1 MSTDFTFI
9 TNEKNKQLKQR
20 IAELIKSSKELRF
33 LVGFFYF
40 SGIDELYEALKG
52 SPSLQLDVLVGLS
65 IDQTLGGLIVES
77 EDKNAA
83 LTDRERVEKFF
94 DSIAK
99 SINSDE
105 FDTKEFYE
113 RIRFYLGLIKEGKL
127 RIRKT
132 LKPHHDKLY
141 IFNIKDELKTL
152 KKSVFITGSS
162 NLTRSGL
169 SSQNEFN
176 VEISDHG
183 TEEANDYFEKNWN
196 EAVPITEIPAY
207 RDRLISLVEN
217 KTLIADIT
225 PFEAFAFVLKNY
237 LDVQGQQRVKE
248 SIRELLERKGYKPY
262 QYQLDAVSQALNI
275 INSPDTPNGVIVSDV
290 VGLGKS
296 IVASLIAKSL
306 GKRGVIICPPG
317 LIGDENKKS
326 GWKKYK
332 EDFELHDWEIR
343 ACGLENLER
352 TLELIKENK
361 EYEVIIVDE
370 VHRFRNQDTEA
381 YEALSNICRD
391 KIVILLS
398 ATPFSNTP
406 ADIFSLLKLFVV
418 PGKSKISLDDDLASR
433 FRSYNNAFKK
443 LSGIK
448 KDFKSPDKQKRNRA
462 MADYESMFGEK
473 KVEADKLKERV
484 RYLSSSI
491 RQVIEPVLIR
501 RNRIDLKRDPAYSK
515 EVYDLSEV
523 KDPKELF
530 FEMTEKQLDFYDSIT
545 KVYFGEDKESRR
557 FTGAIYRPFYYEL
570 GQEEFEE
577 KDLEKN
583 REFLMQSNLF
593 DFMRRLLVKR
603 FESSF
608 GAFTKSIEN
617 FYKITDKVQK
627 FIENS
632 GGKFILDRNLM
643 DNIYEEDADFIEKQ
657 LEEYEQ
663 KLGEGK
669 YPKSYK
675 IYEVDKF
682 KLKDQFLRDIESDKQ
697 LFKELLD
704 ILKNLKLVD
713 EDPKFNKLIKE
724 MRSLMSAERAVSE
737 PQRKLVIFTEYS
749 DTAKYLE
756 EKLEAEFPGKVLSI
770 ADNLSASI
778 ITNIVENFDAS
789 YRQQNQKDDYQI
801 LLATDKISEGFNLNR
816 AGAIINYDIPWNPT
830 KVIQRVG
837 RINRIGK
844 KVFNELYIFNFF
856 PTLMGSEY
864 VRSREIAAQKMFL
877 IHNTLGED
885 AKIFEPDEEP
895 TAAKLFQKI
904 MANPEEAE
912 EESFQ
917 TKIRSAFSKITENHP
932 EVVEKIKNMPIR
944 VKVAKGNPE
953 YSLSVFIKKGL
964 GFYIRTTENG
974 EQIDEPP
981 FELAYPKIEC
991 QKDELRKELSSL
1003 FWSNY
1008 QKVKEFKF
1016 LTKQVP
1022 GAVSLENRA
1031 RNNLETLLNN
1041 PPAGFDKHLSFARM
1055 LFEDIIDYK
1064 TLSDFTLRRIANLN
1078 TVASTEKDVGRIINE
1093 LDKLKDDLGADY
1105 LDKIKQKL
1113 GSMQSEVIVAIENVR
1128 D

>member
-1 MSTDFTFI
+1 MNSDLTFI
-9 TNEKNKQLKQR
+9 TNEENKQLKQR

-40 SGIDELYEALKG
+40 SGIDELYEALKNN
-52 SPSLQLDVLVGLS
+52 PSFQMDVLVGLNTDKT
-65 IDQTLGGLIVES
+65 IHGLIEYP
-77 EDKNAA
+77 DPNTNI
-83 LTDRERVEKFF
+83 TDRERVEKFF

-113 RIRFYLGLIKEGKL
+113 RVKFYLELIKSGKL

-132 LKPHHDKLY
+132 LQPHHDKLY

-152 KKSVFITGSS
+152 KKSVLITGSS

-169 SSQNEFN
+169 STQNEFN

-183 TEEANDYFEKNWN
+183 TEEANDYFERNWN
-196 EAVPITEIPAY
+196 EAVPITEVPTY
-207 RDRLISLVEN
+207 QDRLINLVEN

-248 SIRELLERKGYKPY
+248 SVK
-262 QYQLDAVSQALNI
+262 
-275 INSPDTPNGVIVSDV
+275 
-290 VGLGKS
+290 
-296 IVASLIAKSL
+296 
-306 GKRGVIICPPG
+306 
-317 LIGDENKKS
+317 
-326 GWKKYK
+326 
-332 EDFELHDWEIR
+332 
-343 ACGLENLER
+343 ENLER
-352 TLELIKENK
+352 TLELVKDNN

-391 KIVILLS
+391 RIVILLS
-398 ATPFSNTP
+398 ATPFNNTP

-433 FRSYNNAFKK
+433 FRSYNSAFKK
-443 LSGIK
+443 LSGIR
-448 KDFKSPDKQKRNRA
+448 KDFKSPDKQKRSRA
-462 MADYESMFGEK
+462 AADYEAMFGEK
-473 KVEADKLKERV
+473 KIEADKLKERV
-484 RYLSSSI
+484 RYLSNSI

-501 RNRIDLKRDPAYSK
+501 RNRIDLKKDPVYSK

-530 FEMTEKQLDFYDSIT
+530 FEMTDKQLDFYDSIT
-545 KVYFGEDKESRR
+545 KIYFGDDKESRR
-557 FTGAIYRPFYYEL
+557 FTGAIYRPFYYES
-570 GQEEFEE
+570 GQDEFEE

-608 GAFTKSIEN
+608 GAFSRSIEN

-627 FIENS
+627 FVENS
-632 GGKFILDRNLM
+632 GGKFILDRKLM
-643 DNIYEEDADFIEKQ
+643 DNIYEEDIDEIDKQ

-675 IYEVDKF
+675 IYEVGEF
-682 KLKDQFLRDIESDKQ
+682 KLKEQFLRDIESDKK
-697 LFKELLD
+697 LFGELLD
-704 ILKNLKLVD
+704 TLKTLRLVD
-713 EDPKFNKLIKE
+713 EDPKFDKLVAEI
-724 MRSLMSAERAVSE
+724 RSLMSAEHPVSE
-737 PQRKLVIFTEYS
+737 PNRKIVIFTEYS

-756 EKLEAEFPGKVLSI
+756 EKLEATFPGKILSI
-770 ADNLSASI
+770 ADNWSNST
-778 ITNIVENFDAS
+778 ITSIVENFDAS
-789 YRQQNQKDDYQI
+789 YRQQKDDYQI

-816 AGAIINYDIPWNPT
+816 AGAVINYDIPWNPT

-844 KVFNELYIFNFF
+844 KVFNELFIFNFF
-856 PTLMGSEY
+856 PTLKGSEY

-877 IHNTLGED
+877 IHTTLGED

-904 MANPEEAE
+904 MVNPESVE

-917 TKIRSAFSKITENHP
+917 TKIRSAFAKIADNNP
-932 EVVEKIKNMPIR
+932 EVIEKIKSLPAR
-944 VKVAKGNPE
+944 VKVAKGNDD
-953 YSLSVFIKKGL
+953 YLLSVFIKKGL
-964 GFYIRTTENG
+964 GFYVRTTENG

-991 QKDELRKELSSL
+991 GKDEQQKRLSDS
-1003 FWSNY
+1003 FWNNY
-1008 QKVKEFKF
+1008 IKVKEFK
-1016 LTKQVP
+1016 LQAKQVP

-1031 RNNLETLLNN
+1031 RNNLDTLLNN
-1041 PPAGFDKHLSFARM
+1041 PPAGFDRHLSFARM

-1064 TLSDFTLRRIANLN
+1064 TLPDFTLRRIANLS
-1078 TVASTEKDVGRIINE
+1078 TVTPEEKDISKILAE
-1093 LDKLKDDLGADY
+1093 FDKLKSDLGADY

-1113 GSMQSEVIVAIENVR
+1113 GSMQSEVIVAIENVK

>member
-1 MSTDFTFI
+1 MSMDLTFI
-9 TNEKNKQLKQR
+9 TNEKEKKLKQR
-20 IAELIKSSKELRF
+20 IAELIKNSKELRF

-40 SGIDELYEALKG
+40 SGIDELYEALKNN
-52 SPSLQLDVLVGLS
+52 PSLQVDVLVGLNTDKT
-65 IDQTLGGLIVES
+65 IHGLIEYPDPNV
-77 EDKNAA
+77 NI
-83 LTDRERVEKFF
+83 TDRERVEKFF

-113 RIRFYLGLIKEGKL
+113 RVKYYLSLIKSGKL

-141 IFNIKDELKTL
+141 VFNMKDELKTL
-152 KKSVFITGSS
+152 KKSVLITGSS
-162 NLTRSGL
+162 NLTRAGL
-169 SSQNEFN
+169 STQNEFN

-196 EAVPITEIPAY
+196 EAVPITEVPAY
-207 RDRLISLVEN
+207 RDRLINLIEN

-237 LDVQGQQRVKE
+237 LDVQGQQKIKE
-248 SIRELLERKGYKPY
+248 SVKELLERKGYKPY
-262 QYQLDAVSQALNI
+262 QYQLDAVSQALTI
-275 INSPDTPNGVIVSDV
+275 INSPDTPNGLIVSDV

-296 IVASLIAKSL
+296 VVASLIAKNL

-352 TLELIKENK
+352 TLELVKENN

-381 YEALSNICRD
+381 YEVLSNVCRD

-433 FRSYNNAFKK
+433 FRSYNGAFKK
-443 LSGIK
+443 LSGIR
-448 KDFKSPDKQKRNRA
+448 KDYKSPDKQKRNRA
-462 MADYESMFGEK
+462 VADYESLFGDK
-473 KVEADKLKERV
+473 KVDGDKIKERV

-501 RNRIDLKRDPAYSK
+501 RNRIDLKKDPVYSK

-523 KDPKELF
+523 KDPKELL
-530 FEMTEKQLDFYDSIT
+530 FELTDKQLDFYDSIT
-545 KVYFGEDKESRR
+545 KIYFGEDKESRR
-557 FTGAIYRPFYYEL
+557 FTGAIYRPFYYES
-570 GQEEFEE
+570 GEDEFAE
-577 KDLEKN
+577 KDQEKN

-608 GAFTKSIEN
+608 GAFYRSIEN

-627 FIENS
+627 FVQNS

-643 DNIYEEDADFIEKQ
+643 DGIYEEDIDEIEKH

-675 IYEVDKF
+675 IYEIDKF
-682 KLKDQFLRDIESDKQ
+682 KLKEQFLRDIESDKK
-697 LFKELLD
+697 LFEELLD
-704 ILKNLKLVD
+704 ILKKLKLVD
-713 EDPKFNKLIKE
+713 EDPKFNKLIEE
-724 MRSLMSAERAVSE
+724 MHSLMSAEHPVSE
-737 PQRKLVIFTEYS
+737 PSRKLVIFTEYS

-756 EKLEAEFPGKVLSI
+756 EKLEVMFPGKVLSI
-770 ADNLSASI
+770 ADNWSSST
-778 ITNIVENFDAS
+778 ITSIVENFDAS
-789 YRQQNQKDDYQI
+789 YKQQKDEYQI

-844 KVFNELYIFNFF
+844 KVFNELFIFNFF
-856 PTLMGSEY
+856 PTLMGAEY
-864 VRSREIAAQKMFL
+864 VRSKEIAAQKMFM

-904 MANPEEAE
+904 MGNPEEAE

-917 TKIRSAFSKITENHP
+917 TKIRSAFSKIAESNP
-932 EVVEKIKNMPIR
+932 EVVEKIKNLPTR
-944 VKVAKGNPE
+944 VKVAKGNKE

-964 GFYIRTTENG
+964 GFYIRTTEDG
-974 EQIDEPP
+974 ENVDEPP

-991 QKDELRKELSSL
+991 AKNEQRKELSTL
-1003 FWSNY
+1003 FWNSY

-1016 LTKQVP
+1016 QTKQVP

-1031 RNNLETLLNN
+1031 RNNLDTLLNN
-1041 PPAGFDKHLSFARM
+1041 PPTDFDKHLSFART

-1064 TLSDFTLRRIANLN
+1064 TLPDFTLRRIANLN
-1078 TVASTEKDVGRIINE
+1078 TVAPTEKDIGRIISE
-1093 LDKLKDDLGADY
+1093 FDKLKDDLGADY
-1105 LDKIKQKL
+1105 LEKVKQKL
-1113 GSMQSEVIVAIENVR
+1113 GSMNSEVIVAIENVQ

>member
-1 MSTDFTFI
+1 MSSDLTFI

-40 SGIDELYEALKG
+40 SGIDELYEALKNN
-52 SPSLQLDVLVGLS
+52 PSIQIDVLVGLN
-65 IDQTLGGLIVES
+65 IDRTLGGLIVES
-77 EDKNAA
+77 EGQNLE

-113 RIRFYLGLIKEGKL
+113 RVRFYLGLIKSGKL
-127 RIRKT
+127 KIRKT

-183 TEEANDYFEKNWN
+183 TEEVNDYFEKNWN
-196 EAVPITEIPAY
+196 KAVPITEVPAY
-207 RDRLISLVEN
+207 RDRLINLVEN

-237 LDVQGQQRVKE
+237 LDVQGQQKVKE
-248 SIRELLERKGYKPY
+248 SVKELLERKGYKPY

-275 INSPDTPNGVIVSDV
+275 INSPDTPNGLIVSDV

-296 IVASLIAKSL
+296 IIASLIAKSL

-317 LIGDENKKS
+317 IIGDENKRS

-381 YEALSNICRD
+381 YEVLSNICRD
-391 KIVILLS
+391 RIVILLS
-398 ATPFSNTP
+398 ATPFNNTP

-433 FRSYNNAFKK
+433 FRSYNSAFKK
-443 LSGIK
+443 LSGIR

-462 MADYESMFGEK
+462 TADYESMFGDK
-473 KVEADKLKERV
+473 KVEADKIKERV

-501 RNRIDLKRDPAYSK
+501 RNRIDLKRDPIYSK

-523 KDPKELF
+523 KDPKELL
-530 FEMTEKQLDFYDSIT
+530 FEMTDKQLDFYDSIT

-557 FTGAIYRPFYYEL
+557 FTGAIYRPFYYES
-570 GQEEFEE
+570 GQDEFEE
-577 KDLEKN
+577 KDIEKN

-608 GAFTKSIEN
+608 GAFSKSIEN

-632 GGKFILDRNLM
+632 DGKFILDRKLM
-643 DNIYEEDADFIEKQ
+643 DNIYEEDADVIEEQ

-663 KLGEGK
+663 KLGEGQ

-675 IYEVDKF
+675 IYEIDKF
-682 KLKDQFLRDIESDKQ
+682 KLKEQFLHDIESDKK
-697 LFKELLD
+697 LFEELLNT
-704 ILKNLKLVD
+704 LKTLKLVD
-713 EDPKFNKLIKE
+713 EDPKFDKLVEE
-724 MRSLMSAERAVSE
+724 MHLLMSADHSISE
-737 PQRKLVIFTEYS
+737 PNRKVVIFTEYS

-756 EKLEAEFPGKVLSI
+756 EKLEATFPGKILSI
-770 ADNLSASI
+770 ADNWSAST
-778 ITNIVENFDAS
+778 ITSIVENFDAS
-789 YRQQNQKDDYQI
+789 YKQQKDDYQI

-830 KVIQRVG
+830 RVIQRVG

-856 PTLMGSEY
+856 PTLMGAEY
-864 VRSREIAAQKMFL
+864 VRSREIAAQKMFM

-904 MANPEEAE
+904 MANPEAAE

-917 TKIRSAFSKITENHP
+917 TKIRSAFSKITDTNP
-932 EVVEKIKNMPIR
+932 EIIEKIKNLPIR
-944 VKVAKGNPE
+944 VKVAKSNQE

-964 GFYIRTTENG
+964 GFYIRAIENG
-974 EQIDEPP
+974 EQVNEPP

-991 QKDELRKELSSL
+991 GKGEPRKELSSS
-1003 FWSNY
+1003 FWNNY
-1008 QKVKEFKF
+1008 QKVKDFKF
-1016 LTKQVP
+1016 QTKQVP

-1031 RNNLETLLNN
+1031 RNNLDTLLNN

-1055 LFEDIIDYK
+1055 IFEDIIDYK

-1078 TVASTEKDVGRIINE
+1078 TVASTEKDINRIISE
-1093 LDKLKDDLGADY
+1093 FDKLKDDLGADY

-1113 GSMQSEVIVAIENVR
+1113 GSMQSEVIVAIESVR

>member
-1 MSTDFTFI
+1 MNSDLTFI

-40 SGIDELYEALKG
+40 SGIDELYEALK
-52 SPSLQLDVLVGLS
+52 SNPSFQMDVLVGLNTDKT
-65 IDQTLGGLIVES
+65 IHGLIEYP
-77 EDKNAA
+77 DPNTNI
-83 LTDRERVEKFF
+83 TDRERVEKFF

-113 RIRFYLGLIKEGKL
+113 RVKFYLELIKSGKL

-132 LKPHHDKLY
+132 LQPHHDKLY

-152 KKSVFITGSS
+152 KKSVLITGSS

-169 SSQNEFN
+169 STQNEFN

-183 TEEANDYFEKNWN
+183 TEEANDYFERNWS
-196 EAVPITEIPAY
+196 EAVPITEVPTY
-207 RDRLISLVEN
+207 QDRLINLVEN

-248 SIRELLERKGYKPY
+248 SVKELLERKGYKPY

-275 INSPDTPNGVIVSDV
+275 INSPDTPNGLIVSDV

-296 IVASLIAKSL
+296 IIASLIAKSL

-317 LIGDENKKS
+317 IIGDENKRS

-352 TLELIKENK
+352 TLELVKDNN

-433 FRSYNNAFKK
+433 FRSYNSAFKK
-443 LSGIK
+443 LSGIR
-448 KDFKSPDKQKRNRA
+448 KDFKSPDKQKRSRA
-462 MADYESMFGEK
+462 AADYEAMFGEK
-473 KVEADKLKERV
+473 KIEADKLKERV
-484 RYLSSSI
+484 RYLSNSI

-501 RNRIDLKRDPAYSK
+501 RNRIDLKKDPVYSK

-530 FEMTEKQLDFYDSIT
+530 FEMTDKQLDFYDSIT
-545 KVYFGEDKESRR
+545 KIYFGDDKESRR
-557 FTGAIYRPFYYEL
+557 FTGAIYRPFYYES
-570 GQEEFEE
+570 GQDEFEE

-608 GAFTKSIEN
+608 GAFSRSIEN

-627 FIENS
+627 FVENS
-632 GGKFILDRNLM
+632 GGKFILDRKLM
-643 DNIYEEDADFIEKQ
+643 DNIYEEDIDEIDKQ

-675 IYEVDKF
+675 IYEVGEF
-682 KLKDQFLRDIESDKQ
+682 KLKEQFLRDIESDKK
-697 LFKELLD
+697 LFGELLD
-704 ILKNLKLVD
+704 TLKTLRLVD
-713 EDPKFNKLIKE
+713 EDPKFDKLVAEI
-724 MRSLMSAERAVSE
+724 RSLMSAEHPVSE
-737 PQRKLVIFTEYS
+737 PNRKIVIFTEYS

-756 EKLEAEFPGKVLSI
+756 EKLEATFPGKILSI
-770 ADNLSASI
+770 ADNWSNST
-778 ITNIVENFDAS
+778 ITSIVENFDAS
-789 YRQQNQKDDYQI
+789 YRQQKDDYQI

-816 AGAIINYDIPWNPT
+816 AGAVINYDIPWNPT

-844 KVFNELYIFNFF
+844 KVFNELFIFNFF
-856 PTLMGSEY
+856 PTLKGSEY

-904 MANPEEAE
+904 MVNPESVE

-917 TKIRSAFSKITENHP
+917 TKIRSAFAKIADNNP
-932 EVVEKIKNMPIR
+932 EVIEKIKSLPAR
-944 VKVAKGNPE
+944 VKVAKGNDD
-953 YSLSVFIKKGL
+953 YLLSVFIKKGL
-964 GFYIRTTENG
+964 GFYVRTTENG
-974 EQIDEPP
+974 EQVDEPP

-991 QKDELRKELSSL
+991 GKDEPQKRLSDS
-1003 FWSNY
+1003 FWNNY
-1008 QKVKEFKF
+1008 IKVKEFK
-1016 LTKQVP
+1016 LQAKQVP

-1031 RNNLETLLNN
+1031 RNNLDTLLNN
-1041 PPAGFDKHLSFARM
+1041 PPAGFDRHLSFARM

-1064 TLSDFTLRRIANLN
+1064 TLPDFTLRRIANLS
-1078 TVASTEKDVGRIINE
+1078 TVTPEEKDISKILNE
-1093 LDKLKDDLGADY
+1093 FDKLKSDLGADY

-1113 GSMQSEVIVAIENVR
+1113 GSMQSEVIVAIENVK